1 MTDRQILIWL
11 RTRLDRA
18 AESYTVGQWPYR
30 DTREEALAKALAV
43 EFDFGLHQRERLVRL
58 ATQAWTEF
66 DAAEKVAK

>member
-1 MTDRQILIWL
+1 MTDRRILIWL

-18 AESYTVGQWPYR
+18 AESYAVGQWPYR
-30 DTREEALAKALAV
+30 DTREEALAKAFAV
-43 EFDFGLHQRERLVRL
+43 EFRYGVHERARLVRL